1 MTVPAV
7 KKERAKQIRP
17 PLERAI
23 RLMVESG
30 RTLLDA
36 AQMAELK
43 EESLRKA
50 LAKPHVKAFVSSL
63 RREWLAG
70 ETLQSWHTVSEL
82 RKQSQSD
89 KVRLDAAKT
98 VIGAAGE
105 LASEAN
111 HAPSVAVAIQFVV
124 PDAAGAVRANERGIV
139 EAPAFDPTSYRR
151 LPSIEAVEHADA

>member
-1 MTVPAV
+1 MTVPTA
-7 KKERAKQIRP
+7 KTERTKQIRA

-23 RLMVESG
+23 RLMVEDG
-30 RTLLDA
+30 RTLSEA
-36 AQMAELK
+36 ARMAELK
-43 EESLRKA
+43 DESLRKA
-50 LAKPHVKAFVSSL
+50 LAKPHVKAFVASL

-124 PDAAGAVRANERGIV
+124 PDGSSMRVANERGIV
-139 EAPAFDPTSYRR
+139 EAPAFDPTSYRHV
-151 LPSIEAVEHADA
+151 PFIEAAEHADA